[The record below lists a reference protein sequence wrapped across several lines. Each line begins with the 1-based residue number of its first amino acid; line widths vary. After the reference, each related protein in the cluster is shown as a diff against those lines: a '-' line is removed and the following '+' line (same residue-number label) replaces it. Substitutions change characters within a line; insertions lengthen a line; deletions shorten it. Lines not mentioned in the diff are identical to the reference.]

1 MAAKQSPVFRG
12 FPERFVPFHW
22 HGDTFELP
30 DRAMRTA
37 SSKGC
42 RNQAFVYED
51 HVVGLQFHLE
61 MDGAGI
67 GRMLKHG
74 KDDLVQGP
82 YVQKPE
88 GMVGRTE
95 LASASKTI
103 LYTLLDSM
111 ERRCSETEHR
121 LYASD

>member
-1 MAAKQSPVFRG
+1 
-12 FPERFVPFHW
+12 
-22 HGDTFELP
+22 
-30 DRAMRTA
+30 MRTA